1 MLLDKKTSLCSRLGF
16 NGLEEL
22 GSRITRRLIAVGF
35 PVAAYDL
42 DHTKAVERPDPA
54 AEVSRDPGE
63 LASEVDVMAISTCDQ
78 LLHQRIH
85 AESTTRRSFVSR
97 AASGIAAFGLFG
109 GVPRAA
115 EAQLV
120 WKASEWKLAEF
131 RKLVNEPARVKQVFD
146 VVQIGD
152 GTALNSVKNALNGL
166 RFGFGIP
173 EHQIKIVAAFHGA
186 ANLLNYDDYVWDK
199 YKIGEW
205 LNVTDPAT
213 GKPTVKN
220 LFYNSKGGL
229 KKESASKDP
238 DDRDSIYQDTS
249 MQALQARGVQF
260 LSCHT
265 ALEEQVRVLIHRDKL
280 TQSPEHIAKDM
291 LAHAEP
297 GVLVVAAMGAAI
309 AVLQAEGHYTYITG

>member
-1 MLLDKKTSLCSRLGF
+1 ME
-16 NGLEEL
+16 N
-22 GSRITRRLIAVGF
+22 A
-35 PVAAYDL
+35 
-42 DHTKAVERPDPA
+42 
-54 AEVSRDPGE
+54 
-63 LASEVDVMAISTCDQ
+63 
-78 LLHQRIH
+78 
-85 AESTTRRSFVSR
+85 TRRSFVSR
-97 AASGIAAFGLFG
+97 AMSGIAAFGLFG
-109 GVPRAA
+109 GLPRAA

-131 RKLVNEPARVKQVFD
+131 QKLVNAPARVKQVFD

-199 YKIGEW
+199 YHIGDW

-213 GKPTVKN
+213 GKPAVKN
-220 LFYNSKGGL
+220 LFYKSKGGL
-229 KKESASKDP
+229 EEASASKNP
-238 DDRDSIYQDTS
+238 DDPNSIYQDTS

-265 ALEEQVRVLIHRDKL
+265 ALEEQVRVLIRRDKL
-280 TQSPEHIAKDM
+280 PQSPEHIVRDM
-291 LAHAEP
+291 LAHTEP
-297 GVLVVAAMGAAI
+297 GVIVVAAMGAAI
-309 AVLQAEGHYTYITG
+309 AVLQAEGHYTYITV